1 MTTYNSN
8 PSSLGGGY
16 PGIAPPLLGGGAN
29 SNASSG
35 VSGGGLRGH
44 TRNILRRAFG
54 NIQYFRTPLPGL
66 RSKTS
71 PFRLAFNAGDP
82 NGSFNS
88 APLPQLPSVNQVT
101 GIVPSKS
108 INRMGNGVHNNGQA
122 AFSGNPTYVYD
133 GSEYTR
139 FKHLQASNRNYNDRS
154 FGGDEYNTS
163 ATAFRR
169 VRAY

>member
-16 PGIAPPLLGGGAN
+16 PGIALPLLGGGAN

-44 TRNILRRAFG
+44 TRNVLRRAFG
-54 NIQYFRTPLPGL
+54 NIQYFQSALPGL

-82 NGSFNS
+82 NGSINS
-88 APLPQLPSVNQVT
+88 APLPQLP
-101 GIVPSKS
+101 
-108 INRMGNGVHNNGQA
+108 MGNGVHNNGKA

-133 GSEYTR
+133 SSEYTR

-154 FGGDEYNTS
+154 FG
-163 ATAFRR
+163 R
-169 VRAY
+169 